1 MTELLTS
8 DVDEAVTALRSGGLV
23 ALPTETVYGLA
34 ALARRPEAV
43 ARIFAAK
50 GRPLDHPVIVHLP
63 EASYLDDWAVAVPD
77 WARRLGDSCWPG
89 PLTLILR
96 KGHDVGDYL
105 TGGQSTIG
113 LRVPAHPLAHEV
125 LNRLQQ
131 AVAAPSANRFGRV
144 SPTSAQDVHR
154 DLGEFLD
161 PATDRILDGGL
172 CPIGVEST
180 IVDASG
186 DAPRLLRPGS
196 VTADQIADVTGL
208 HLSNEGPVVRAPGT
222 LASHYAPR
230 CPVVLATRED
240 VQATIARALETH
252 STGAIGLIGL
262 ADDQVHQTER
272 VQWLLRAATADELAR
287 GLYSALRRA
296 DDQAMSAVIA
306 ILPPD
311 TGLGRA
317 VADRLRRAGGPR
329 TESGPS

>member
-1 MTELLTS
+1 MTKLLTS

-34 ALARRPEAV
+34 ALARSPEAV

-63 EASYLDDWAVAVPD
+63 DATYLDDWAVEVPD

-89 PLTLILR
+89 PLTLVLR
-96 KGHDVGDYL
+96 KARDVGGYL
-105 TGGQSTIG
+105 TGAQPTIG
-113 LRVPAHPLAHEV
+113 LRVPAHPVAHEV
-125 LNRLQQ
+125 LTRLGQ

-144 SPTSAQDVHR
+144 SPTSAPDVYR

-161 PATDRILDGGL
+161 PATDRILDGGP

-180 IVDASG
+180 IVDVSG

-196 VTADQIADVTGL
+196 VTAEQIAAVTGL
-208 HLSNEGPVVRAPGT
+208 PLTDEGPVVRAPGT

-230 CPVVLATRED
+230 CPVLLTVSTD
-240 VQATIARALETH
+240 VQATIAGALETH
-252 STGAIGLIGL
+252 PMGTIGLIGL
-262 ADDQVHQTER
+262 ADDQVRQTER
-272 VQWLLRAATADELAR
+272 VQWLLSAATPDALAR
-287 GLYSALRRA
+287 GVYSALRRA

-317 VADRLRRAGGPR
+317 VADRLRRAGGSR
-329 TESGPS
+329 AGSGSS